1 MEKYDIAVVGAGPAG
16 CMAAIQGARHGKK
29 VILLDKND
37 NIGRKLL
44 LTGNGRCNLTNSA
57 SLDVFMDKFGREGF
71 FYRDAFQTFPSDDLL
86 KFLKEYGLEFKE
98 EEDGRYFPVTDKAE
112 SVVQVLNKAIKE
124 LKIKVIHNF
133 HVKHLYKHSKIFKLT
148 SNKDDLLTSYSTI
161 MATGGASYRSTGSTG
176 DGFKIAEKLGHKIT
190 DLQPGEVP
198 LTLKE
203 GWAHDLKGLTLDDVS
218 LSVQIGGR
226 IKPLKRGGVLFTH
239 FGLSGPAVL
248 DTSHEVVKILET
260 HGDLKLYIDSTPDI
274 NEKELEKQ
282 LIDDFSKS
290 SKKNLKN
297 YFRLYFPK
305 NMVEPVLTIISID
318 PDRKLNQITKNE
330 RKQLIKI
337 LKSLPL
343 TINGHL
349 PLDKAM
355 ITCGGVSTKEINP
368 KTMESRLVPDLYF
381 AGEIIDGCGHR
392 GGFNLQQAFS
402 TGYLAG
408 SSAVNIDF

>member
-1 MEKYDIAVVGAGPAG
+1 MEIYDIAVVGGGPAG
-16 CMAAIQGARHGKK
+16 CMAAIQGAMHGKK
-29 VILLDKND
+29 VIILDKND
-37 NIGRKLL
+37 KIGRKLL
-44 LTGNGRCNLTNSA
+44 LTGNGRCNLTNS
-57 SLDVFMDKFGREGF
+57 SNLDVFMDKFGREGF
-71 FYRDAFQTFPSDDLL
+71 FYRDAFQTFNSADLL
-86 KFLKEYGLEFKE
+86 KFFQEYGLEFKE
-98 EEDGRYFPVTDKAE
+98 EEDGRVFPVTDKAE
-112 SVVQVLNKAIKE
+112 SVLHVLNKAIEE
-124 LKIKVIHNF
+124 LQIKIIHNF
-133 HVKHLYKHSKIFKLT
+133 HVQHLYKHSKIFKLT
-148 SNKDDLLTSYSTI
+148 SHKDDVLTSYSTI

-203 GWAHDLKGLTLDDVS
+203 GWAHDLKGITLDDVG

-248 DTSHEVVKILET
+248 DVSHEVVKILKT
-260 HGDLKLYIDSTPDI
+260 QGDLKLYVDFTPDI
-274 NEKELEKQ
+274 YEKELEEN

-297 YFRLYFPK
+297 YFKTYLPK
-305 NMVEPVLTIISID
+305 KMVEPILTSMSLD
-318 PDRKLNQITKNE
+318 PDRKLNQITKKE
-330 RKQLIKI
+330 RKQFIKI

-355 ITCGGVSTKEINP
+355 ITCGGVSQKEINP

-381 AGEIIDGCGHR
+381 AGEIIDGCGH
-392 GGFNLQQAFS
+392 
-402 TGYLAG
+402 
-408 SSAVNIDF
+408 